1 MSCEQVCSE
10 PDGPG
15 GIRLVAT
22 AGIVALTL
30 AACLGPGRTMVE
42 VDMVDGGPWA
52 VTPEVLRDA
61 EVAFRLT
68 NSGANAHQPVVVLTN
83 MPPGEFPVDEGT
95 VDLAGIHI
103 FWPGEGD
110 FAETPDEGFLELL
123 QMVEPGGTIEDAPR
137 AHGEGHP
144 GFGTYIVFCFLP
156 GHYEQGEYGVFEMI
170 EASS

>member
-1 MSCEQVCSE
+1 MSCDQGRSE
-10 PDGPG
+10 PGCRRG
-15 GIRLVAT
+15 LGLIAT
-22 AGIVALTL
+22 SGFVALTL

-42 VDMVDGGPWA
+42 VDMIDSGPWTVA
-52 VTPEVLRDA
+52 PEVLMDE
-61 EVAFRLT
+61 EVAFRFT
-68 NSGANAHQPVVVLTN
+68 NSGSEAHQPVVILTN
-83 MPPGEFPVDEGT
+83 THPAELHVEEGT

-110 FAETPDEGFLELL
+110 FAETPGESFLELL

-144 GFGTYIVFCFLP
+144 GFGTYVVFCFLP

>member
-1 MSCEQVCSE
+1 M
-10 PDGPG
+10 PG
-15 GIRLVAT
+15 GRRGLRLVAT
-22 AGIVALTL
+22 SGFVALTL
-30 AACLGPGRTMVE
+30 AGCLGPGRTMVE
-42 VDMVDGGPWA
+42 IDMLDGGPWA
-52 VTPEVLRDA
+52 VAPAVLVDA
-61 EVAFRLT
+61 EVAFRMT
-68 NSGANAHQPVVVLTN
+68 NSGAEAHQPVVILTST
-83 MPPGEFPVDEGT
+83 PPDGLPVVEGT

-123 QMVEPGGTIEDAPR
+123 QMVEPAGTVEDAPR

-170 EASS
+170 ETSS